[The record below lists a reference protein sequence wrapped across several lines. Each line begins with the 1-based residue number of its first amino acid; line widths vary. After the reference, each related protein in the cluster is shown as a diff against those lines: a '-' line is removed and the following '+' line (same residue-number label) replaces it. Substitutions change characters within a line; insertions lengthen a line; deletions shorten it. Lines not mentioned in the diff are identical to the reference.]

1 MPEVSHYCP
10 GCGHGV
16 VHNLVAEAIQDFGI
30 QDRVIFCSPVG
41 CSVFAY
47 YYFDVGNVQCA
58 HGRAPAVATAIC
70 RTRSDAVVISYQGDG
85 DLAGI
90 GLSHIM
96 HAANRG
102 ENITVIFI
110 NNGIYGMTG
119 GQLAPTTPLGWRT
132 PTSPGGRNAHNDGF
146 PIHMAELISTL
157 PAPVF
162 VERVSLSEPA
172 KVMRAR
178 KAIREAI
185 QNQVDGKGFSF
196 VEVLSPCPI
205 SWKMSPTEARQWMV
219 ESFEP
224 IFPLGNLRR
233 TAPDDSLPDMLVQQV
248 TEERI
253 LEVLGVEDAPDAGET
268 VRSVPDQQVKIA
280 GFGGQGVISAGIL
293 LAQCAVAE
301 GFHTTWLPSYGPEM
315 RGGTANSSVNISNST
330 VGSPI
335 VAHPNVLIAC
345 NLPSLDTFENAVVP
359 GGIIIVNSSLV
370 ERQVK
375 RKDVRVIYLPAAEM
389 ANRIGVRA
397 VLNVVMLAAYA
408 AISGVIGEETL
419 RKTIPATLKNP
430 AVADANRQAIDEG
443 IQYVREHYPGEIH
456 REDQGS

>member
-1 MPEVSHYCP
+1 
-10 GCGHGV
+10 
-16 VHNLVAEAIQDFGI
+16 
-30 QDRVIFCSPVG
+30 
-41 CSVFAY
+41 
-47 YYFDVGNVQCA
+47 
-58 HGRAPAVATAIC
+58 VATAIR
-70 RTRSDAVVISYQGDG
+70 RTRSEAVVISYQGDG

-132 PTSPGGRNAHNDGF
+132 PTSPGGRSARNDGF
-146 PIHMAELISTL
+146 PINMAELISTL
-157 PAPVF
+157 HAPVF

-172 KVMRAR
+172 KVMKAR

-196 VEVLSPCPI
+196 VEVLSPCPV
-205 SWKMSPTEARQWMV
+205 SWKMTSTEARRWMV

-224 IFPLGNLRR
+224 IFPLGNFRR
-233 TAPDDSLPDMLVQQV
+233 SAPEYSLPDKPSQQV
-248 TEERI
+248 SNEKM
-253 LEVLGVEDAPDAGET
+253 LEILGVDEAEPAIAA
-268 VRSVPDQQVKIA
+268 VRTIPDQQVKIA

-293 LAQCAVAE
+293 LAQCAVTE

-335 VAHPNVLIAC
+335 VAHPNVLLAC
-345 NLPSLDTFENAVVP
+345 NLPSLDTFESTVSA
-359 GGIIIVNSSLV
+359 GGIILVNSSLV
-370 ERQVK
+370 ERK
-375 RKDVRVIYLPAAEM
+375 AERKDVRVFYLPAAEI

-397 VLNVVMLAAYA
+397 VLNVVLLAAYA
-408 AISGVIGEETL
+408 AISGVIAEETL
-419 RKTIPATLKNP
+419 RRMIPTTLKNQ
-430 AVADANRQAIDEG
+430 AVVNANLEAIDEG
-443 IQYVREHYPGEIH
+443 IKFIHERYGEEVRT
-456 REDQGS
+456 GSRGAS